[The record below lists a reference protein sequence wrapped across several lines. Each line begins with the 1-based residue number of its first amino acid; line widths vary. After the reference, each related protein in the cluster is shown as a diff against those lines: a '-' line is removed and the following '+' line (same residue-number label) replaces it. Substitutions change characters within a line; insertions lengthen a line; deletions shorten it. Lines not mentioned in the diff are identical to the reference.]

1 MKGIVSLMAG
11 GRVNSSTGCGEAGA
25 HIWIRE
31 LVSDVSKGREAQVF
45 LDAKYEVLFD
55 VEGPDAC

>member
-1 MKGIVSLMAG
+1 M
-11 GRVNSSTGCGEAGA
+11 NSSTGCGEAGA

-31 LVSDVSKGREAQVF
+31 LVSDVSKGGEAKFF
-45 LDAKYEVLFD
+45 LDAKYEVRFD

>member
-1 MKGIVSLMAG
+1 MN
-11 GRVNSSTGCGEAGA
+11 RSTGCGEASA

-31 LVSDVSKGREAQVF
+31 LVSDVTREAKVF
-45 LDAKYEVLFD
+45 LDAKYEVPFD